1 MQFFVDNILLIFI
14 LPLIAMVIA
23 FVGKFF
29 KFSFSKGTVVYSSIT
44 ATFIGLVYAV
54 ALYVYYHS
62 FGTVESFEVAVDWLR
77 LGSLNVSL
85 GILVDSVST
94 TFLLILM
101 LVSVIVQWYSASYL
115 SEDENFDL
123 FWFLLNLFNF
133 SMTALVLS
141 SNLVQTYLFWE
152 IIGVCSYL
160 FVNYYFSKSQVSN
173 SAKRVLIIDRIGDIM
188 FLSGLLILIYFL
200 TNYPIE
206 ENGKLLAYSALADS
220 AADFYVYF
228 SDTGYYLTLLLFLG
242 AALVKSAQFPMQVW
256 LVDAMEAP
264 TPISAL
270 IHASTMVSAGIFL
283 CVRLLPMFELSEMMS
298 DTMLYCGLITAFVCA
313 FFAVAQTNIKK
324 MLAYSTSSQL
334 GLMFT
339 ALGLLTPSVAM
350 YYLYTHAFAKA
361 LLFLAAGILIKYTAD
376 GSLEYADMKISRK
389 SNPVIALC
397 YFIAIL
403 SLSGIFFG
411 GFFAKELLFENLQIT
426 NSIAIVSVYCV
437 ICFMTAYYL
446 FKSYFLIFE
455 RGHSVVKVPNLL
467 KLSLV
472 AMMFLVVIATYFI
485 SSDLSLVGF
494 CNAFENL
501 SEPQNVYS
509 LLIIAFAGALTA
521 YGVVLKK
528 WESLPPVVNGFA
540 RNGAYFDKIF
550 SFVADNIYYPVAG
563 LTKKID
569 KYVIDAFVNMQG
581 AITKTF
587 AWFVSYS
594 QNGNIQ
600 SYLANSI
607 FVIILILVFCLVI
620 SIGIGEV

>member
-1 MQFFVDNILLIFI
+1 MQFFLDNILLIFV

-23 FVGKFF
+23 FIGKFF
-29 KFSFSKGTVVYSSIT
+29 KFSFSRGTVVYSSIT
-44 ATFIGLVYAV
+44 STFIGLIYAIS
-54 ALYVYYHS
+54 LYVYYHS
-62 FGTVESFEVAVDWLR
+62 FGAVEPFEVSVDWLR

-94 TFLLILM
+94 VFLLILM
-101 LVSVIVQWYSASYL
+101 LVSIVVQWYSASYM
-115 SEDENFDL
+115 SDDENFDL
-123 FWFLLNLFNF
+123 YWFLLNLFNF
-133 SMTALVLS
+133 SMTALILS
-141 SNLVQTYLFWE
+141 SNMVQTYLFWE

-160 FVNYYFSKSQVSN
+160 FVNYYFSNSRVSN
-173 SAKRVLIIDRIGDIM
+173 SAKRVLIFDRVGDVM
-188 FLSGLLILIYFL
+188 FFLGLLILIYFL
-200 TNYPIE
+200 LIYPIE
-206 ENGKLLAYSALADS
+206 EGTELLAYSALSNS
-220 AADFYVYF
+220 ATDFYVYF
-228 SDTGYYLTLLLFLG
+228 SDTGFYLTLLLFFG
-242 AALVKSAQFPMQVW
+242 AAILKSAQFPVQVW
-256 LVDAMEAP
+256 LIDAMEAP

-270 IHASTMVSAGIFL
+270 IHAATMVSAGIFL
-283 CVRLLPMFELSEMMS
+283 CVRLLPMFELSELMT
-298 DTMLYCGLITAFVCA
+298 DTMLYFGLTTAFVCA

-339 ALGLLTPSVAM
+339 ALGFLTPSAAL

-361 LLFLAAGILIKYTAD
+361 LLFLVAGLLIKYTAD
-376 GSLEYADMKISRK
+376 GSLEYSDMKISRK
-389 SNPVIALC
+389 SNPVTALC

-426 NSIAIVSVYCV
+426 NSIAVVSVFCA

-455 RGHSVVKVPNLL
+455 KGHDFVEIPKTL
-467 KLSLV
+467 KFSLV
-472 AMMFLVVIATYFI
+472 VMMFLVVVATYFI

-501 SEPQNVYS
+501 TEPKNVYS
-509 LLIIAFAGALTA
+509 LLLIAVLGALTA

-528 WESLPPVVNGFA
+528 WESLPPVVNEFA
-540 RNGAYFDKIF
+540 KNGAYLDKIF
-550 SFVADNIYYPVAG
+550 TFFADYVFYPIAG
-563 LTKKID
+563 LTKKVD
-569 KYVIDAFVNMQG
+569 KYLIDAFVNAQG
-581 AITKTF
+581 VVTRTV

-594 QNGNIQ
+594 QGGNIQ

-607 FVIILILVFCLVI
+607 FIIVLLLVFCLVVA
-620 SIGIGEV
+620 IGIGGM

>member
-1 MQFFVDNILLIFI
+1 MQFFLDNILLIFV

-23 FVGKFF
+23 FIGKFF
-29 KFSFSKGTVVYSSIT
+29 KFSFSRGTVVYSSIT
-44 ATFIGLVYAV
+44 STFIGLIYAI

-62 FGTVESFEVAVDWLR
+62 FGAVEPFEVSVDWLR

-94 TFLLILM
+94 VFLLILM
-101 LVSVIVQWYSASYL
+101 LVSIVVQWYSTSYM
-115 SEDENFDL
+115 SDDENFDL
-123 FWFLLNLFNF
+123 YWFLLNLFNF
-133 SMTALVLS
+133 SMTALILS
-141 SNLVQTYLFWE
+141 SNMVQTYLFWE

-160 FVNYYFSKSQVSN
+160 FVNYYFSKSRVSN
-173 SAKRVLIIDRIGDIM
+173 SAKRVLIFDRIGDVM
-188 FLSGLLILIYFL
+188 FFLGLLILIYFL
-200 TNYPIE
+200 LIYPIE
-206 ENGKLLAYSALADS
+206 EGTELLAYSALSTS
-220 AADFYVYF
+220 ATDFYVYF
-228 SDTGYYLTLLLFLG
+228 SDTGFYLTLLLFFG
-242 AALVKSAQFPMQVW
+242 AAILKSAQFPVQVW
-256 LVDAMEAP
+256 LIDAMEAP

-270 IHASTMVSAGIFL
+270 IHAATMVSAGIFL
-283 CVRLLPMFELSEMMS
+283 CVRLLPMFELSELMT
-298 DTMLYCGLITAFVCA
+298 DTMLYFGLTTAFVCA

-339 ALGLLTPSVAM
+339 ALGFLTPSAAL

-361 LLFLAAGILIKYTAD
+361 LLFLVAGLLIKYTAD
-376 GSLEYADMKISRK
+376 GSLEYSDMKISRK
-389 SNPVIALC
+389 SNPVTALC

-426 NSIAIVSVYCV
+426 NSIAVVSVFCA

-455 RGHSVVKVPNLL
+455 KGHDFVEIPKTL
-467 KLSLV
+467 KFSLV
-472 AMMFLVVIATYFI
+472 VMMFLVVVATYFI

-494 CNAFENL
+494 YNAFENL
-501 SEPQNVYS
+501 TEPKNVYS
-509 LLIIAFAGALTA
+509 LLLIAVLGALTA
-521 YGVVLKK
+521 FGVVLKK
-528 WESLPPVVNGFA
+528 WESLPPVVNEFA
-540 RNGAYFDKIF
+540 KNGAYLDKIF
-550 SFVADNIYYPVAG
+550 TFFADYVFYPIAG

-569 KYVIDAFVNMQG
+569 KYFIDAFVNAQG
-581 AITKTF
+581 VVTKTV

-594 QNGNIQ
+594 QSGNIQ

-607 FVIILILVFCLVI
+607 FIIVLLLVFCLVVA
-620 SIGIGEV
+620 IGIGGM